1 MTIEV
6 PYNVVGLKVTLHC
19 VDNDGVAIPLTD
31 AENLKIK
38 LRPESGTAAT
48 AVVKTAT
55 LEGSG
60 ADGRLYCLT
69 ESGDI
74 DTGILRERHI
84 RRSYHSGD
92 SFHGCCE
99 PGRDLVCQEKRGQ
112 IMTLIF

>member
-38 LRPESGTAAT
+38 LRPESGSAAT

-60 ADGRLYCLT
+60 ADGKLYCLT

-74 DTGILRERHI
+74 DTI
-84 RRSYHSGD
+84 GD
-92 SFHGCCE
+92 W
-99 PGRDLVCQEKRGQ
+99 LAQAYYEKGTYEGHT
-112 IMTLIF
+112 IPVTVFTVVANLDGT